1 MNDCVPCAKCGG
13 MHLVRKDNR
22 IGQPYIRC
30 TGCINFCLPS
40 PTFDMAVAE
49 WNRMNG
55 QILKEKMKGSK
66 NMTGEKTLVYLPVEQ
81 LHPHPNNPRK
91 DLGDLAELT
100 ESIRANGV
108 LQNLTVVPGH
118 KMSKSEYI
126 AVAKKEGVSKID
138 AEGTYDPDTVSPE
151 GYTVIIGHRRL
162 AAAKLAGLSTVPCV
176 IMKMDELEQIRT
188 MAIENMHRSDL
199 TPIEQAD
206 SFQMMLDLGD
216 TVQTISENTGFS
228 ETTVRNRLK
237 LREYD
242 REKLQAANLRGG
254 TLQDYMELQK
264 VKDPERR
271 NKVLDAIGTADFR
284 NELKSS
290 LDAEHREE
298 LKTYYVGELKKFAK
312 KFPKK
317 ENTYNGNWDTVK
329 TYRLSDD
336 QQEVEVPKD
345 ADTVEY
351 FYVDDGTWSV
361 TLYKRKVKEKAK
373 REKKSP
379 EQLAYEHWF
388 KEITEKLE
396 DTAKRHKK
404 LRLDFIRNLSEGSL
418 IKKKPMAEIVTVCS
432 LLLSGYIKA
441 ETDKYWL
448 GDFVKTFYGF
458 EKGAYECK
466 TGGEDGATLLEEYAA
481 TLRKEPTKLLLVC
494 TIGSFEGHSAY
505 IPFWAKNYQSRL
517 DSYKDNEPRY
527 IEALKAEY
535 DLLEKLGYEVSDE
548 EMKTMNGEFLKE
560 LLATAPE
567 MPEGGTS

>member
-13 MHLVRKDNR
+13 MHLVRKDNG

-55 QILKEKMKGSK
+55 QILKDRMKGSK
-66 NMTGEKTLVYLPVEQ
+66 TMTGEKTLVYLPVEQ
-81 LHPHPNNPRK
+81 LDPHPNNPRK
-91 DLGDLAELT
+91 DLGDLTELT

-108 LQNLTVVPGH
+108 LQNLTVV
-118 KMSKSEYI
+118 SKPLSE
-126 AVAKKEGVSKID
+126 G
-138 AEGTYDPDTVSPE
+138 G
-151 GYTVIIGHRRL
+151 GQYTVIIGHRRL

-176 IMKMDELEQIRT
+176 IMEMDELEQIRT

-271 NKVLDAIGTADFR
+271 NKVLDAIGTANFK
-284 NELKSS
+284 NELESN
-290 LDAEHREE
+290 LEAEHRAEMNE
-298 LKTYYVGELKKFAK
+298 YYIGEISKWAK

-317 ENTYNGNWDTVK
+317 ESTWNGNWESVK
-329 TYRLSDD
+329 TYYARESKK
-336 QQEVEVPKD
+336 EVEVPKD
-345 ADTVEY
+345 AETAEY
-351 FYVDDGTWSV
+351 YYSAESYGVSV
-361 TLYKRKVKEKAK
+361 YKRKVKEKAK
-373 REKKSP
+373 REKKSE
-379 EQLAYEHWF
+379 EQIAWEHWY
-388 KEITEKLE
+388 KETTEVLV

-404 LRLDFIRNLSEGSL
+404 LRI
-418 IKKKPMAEIVTVCS
+418 
-432 LLLSGYIKA
+432 
-441 ETDKYWL
+441 
-448 GDFVKTFYGF
+448 DFVKGLSENVINKKAPAAEIIFFAGILQSGYTRAEV
-458 EKGAYECK
+458 EKYWIDEFVKEFFGLEKKAFDLRTGADK
-466 TGGEDGATLLEEYAA
+466 DTGLMEEYYDKL
-481 TLRKEPTKLLLVC
+481 TKEPVKLLLV
-494 TIGSFEGHSAY
+494 TTLAGLEGHRDF
-505 IPFWAKNYQSRL
+505 IPFWKKDYGSRL
-517 DSYKDNEPRY
+517 DNYVDAETKD
-527 IEALKAEY
+527 IAALKTAY
-535 DLLEKLGYEVSDE
+535 LLLEKLGYEVSDE
-548 EMKTMNGEFLKE
+548 EKKTMNGEYLAELK
-560 LLATAPE
+560 AKAPE

>member
-1 MNDCVPCAKCGG
+1 MTMNDCVPCAKCGG
-13 MHLVRKDNR
+13 MHLVRKDNG

-55 QILKEKMKGSK
+55 QILKDRMKGSK
-66 NMTGEKTLVYLPVEQ
+66 TMTGEKTLVYLPVEQ
-81 LHPHPNNPRK
+81 LDPHPNNPRK
-91 DLGDLAELT
+91 DLGDLTELT

-108 LQNLTVVPGH
+108 LQNLTVV
-118 KMSKSEYI
+118 SKPLSE
-126 AVAKKEGVSKID
+126 G
-138 AEGTYDPDTVSPE
+138 G
-151 GYTVIIGHRRL
+151 GQYTVIIGHRRL

-176 IMKMDELEQIRT
+176 IMEMDELEQIRT

-271 NKVLDAIGTADFR
+271 NKVLDAIGTANFK
-284 NELKSS
+284 NELESN
-290 LDAEHREE
+290 LEAEHRAEMNE
-298 LKTYYVGELKKFAK
+298 YYIGEISKWAK

-317 ENTYNGNWDTVK
+317 ESTWNGNWESVK
-329 TYRLSDD
+329 TYYARESKK
-336 QQEVEVPKD
+336 EVEVPKD
-345 ADTVEY
+345 AETAEY
-351 FYVDDGTWSV
+351 YYSAESYGVSV
-361 TLYKRKVKEKAK
+361 YKRKVKEKAK
-373 REKKSP
+373 REKKSE
-379 EQLAYEHWF
+379 EQIAWEHWY
-388 KEITEKLE
+388 KETTEVLV

-404 LRLDFIRNLSEGSL
+404 LRI
-418 IKKKPMAEIVTVCS
+418 
-432 LLLSGYIKA
+432 
-441 ETDKYWL
+441 
-448 GDFVKTFYGF
+448 DFVKGLSENVINKKAPAAEIIFFAGILQSGYTRAEV
-458 EKGAYECK
+458 EKYWIDEFVKEFFGLEKKAFDLRTGADK
-466 TGGEDGATLLEEYAA
+466 DTGLMEEYYDKL
-481 TLRKEPTKLLLVC
+481 TKEPVKLLLV
-494 TIGSFEGHSAY
+494 TTLAGLEGHRDF
-505 IPFWAKNYQSRL
+505 IPFWKKDYGSRL
-517 DSYKDNEPRY
+517 DNYVDAETKD
-527 IEALKAEY
+527 IAALKTAY
-535 DLLEKLGYEVSDE
+535 LLLEKLGYEVSDE
-548 EMKTMNGEFLKE
+548 EKKTMNGEYLAELK
-560 LLATAPE
+560 AKAPE

>member
-1 MNDCVPCAKCGG
+1 MTMNDCVPCAKCGG
-13 MHLVRKDNR
+13 MHLVRKDNG

-55 QILKEKMKGSK
+55 QILKDRMKGSK
-66 NMTGEKTLVYLPVEQ
+66 TMTGEKTLVYLPVEQ
-81 LHPHPNNPRK
+81 LDPHPNNPRK
-91 DLGDLAELT
+91 DLGDLTELT

-108 LQNLTVVPGH
+108 LQNLTVV
-118 KMSKSEYI
+118 SKPLSE
-126 AVAKKEGVSKID
+126 G
-138 AEGTYDPDTVSPE
+138 G
-151 GYTVIIGHRRL
+151 GQYTVIIGHRRL

-271 NKVLDAIGTADFR
+271 NKVLDAIGTSNFK
-284 NELKSS
+284 NELESN
-290 LDAEHREE
+290 LEAERRAEMSE
-298 LKTYYVGELKKFAK
+298 YYVGEVKKWAK

-317 ENTYNGNWDTVK
+317 ESVWNGNWDSVRVYSTRGEK
-329 TYRLSDD
+329 
-336 QQEVEVPKD
+336 QEVEVPKD
-345 ADTVEY
+345 AETVEY
-351 FYVDDGTWSV
+351 YYTEDTWGV
-361 TLYKRKVKEKAK
+361 NIYKRKVKEKAK

-396 DTAKRHKK
+396 DAAKRHKK
-404 LRLDFIRNLSEGSL
+404 LRLDFVHNLSEGSL
-418 IKKKPMAEIVTVCS
+418 IKKKPMAEIVTACS

-466 TGGEDGATLLEEYAA
+466 TGGEDGAALLEEYAA

>member
-1 MNDCVPCAKCGG
+1 MTMNDCVPCAKCGG
-13 MHLVRKDNR
+13 MHLVRKDNG

-55 QILKEKMKGSK
+55 QILRDRMKGSK
-66 NMTGEKTLVYLPVEQ
+66 TMTGEKTLVYLPVEQ
-81 LHPHPNNPRK
+81 LDPHPNNPRK
-91 DLGDLAELT
+91 DLGDLTELT
-100 ESIRANGV
+100 ESIKANGV
-108 LQNLTVVPGH
+108 LQNLTVVP
-118 KMSKSEYI
+118 KDESWQELAKEYG
-126 AVAKKEGVSKID
+126 EHPTEELRNRLND
-138 AEGTYDPDTVSPE
+138 ARNSGQ
-151 GYTVIIGHRRL
+151 YTVIIGHRRL

-176 IMKMDELEQIRT
+176 IMQMDELEQIRT

-216 TVQTISENTGFS
+216 TVQTISANTGFS

-242 REKLQAANLRGG
+242 REKLTAASARGG

-271 NKVLDAIGTADFR
+271 NKVLDAIGTANFK
-284 NELKSS
+284 NELESN
-290 LDAEHREE
+290 LEAEHRAEMNE
-298 LKTYYVGELKKFAK
+298 YYIGEISKWAK

-317 ENTYNGNWDTVK
+317 ESTWNGNWESVK
-329 TYRLSDD
+329 TYYARESKK
-336 QQEVEVPKD
+336 EVEVPKD
-345 ADTVEY
+345 AETAEY
-351 FYVDDGTWSV
+351 YYSAESYGVSV
-361 TLYKRKVKEKAK
+361 YKRKVKEKAK

-404 LRLDFIRNLSEGSL
+404 LRLDFVHNLSEGSL
-418 IKKKPMAEIVTVCS
+418 IKKKPMAEIVTACS

-466 TGGEDGATLLEEYAA
+466 TGGEDGAALLEEYAA

>member
-1 MNDCVPCAKCGG
+1 MTMNDCVPCAECGG
-13 MHLVRKDNR
+13 MHLVRKYNG
-22 IGQPYIRC
+22 IGQPFIRC

-55 QILKEKMKGSK
+55 QILKDKMKGSK

-81 LHPHPNNPRK
+81 LDPHPNNPRK
-91 DLGDLAELT
+91 DLGDLTELT
-100 ESIRANGV
+100 ESIRSNGV
-108 LQNLTVVPGH
+108 LQNLTVV
-118 KMSKSEYI
+118 SKPLSE
-126 AVAKKEGVSKID
+126 G
-138 AEGTYDPDTVSPE
+138 G
-151 GYTVIIGHRRL
+151 GQYTVIIGHRRL

-176 IMKMDELEQIRT
+176 IMEMDELEQIRT

-284 NELKSS
+284 NELKSN

-298 LKTYYVGELKKFAK
+298 LKAYYVGELKKFAK

-317 ENTYNGNWDTVK
+317 ENTYDGKWDCAKV
-329 TYRLSDD
+329 YRLSDD

-345 ADTVEY
+345 ADTIEY

-361 TLYKRKVKEKAK
+361 SLYKRKVKEKAK
-373 REKKSP
+373 REKKAPGKASA
-379 EQLAYEHWF
+379 EE
-388 KEITEKLE
+388 
-396 DTAKRHKK
+396 TA
-404 LRLDFIRNLSEGSL
+404 
-418 IKKKPMAEIVTVCS
+418 
-432 LLLSGYIKA
+432 
-441 ETDKYWL
+441 
-448 GDFVKTFYGF
+448 
-458 EKGAYECK
+458 
-466 TGGEDGATLLEEYAA
+466 
-481 TLRKEPTKLLLVC
+481 
-494 TIGSFEGHSAY
+494 
-505 IPFWAKNYQSRL
+505 SR
-517 DSYKDNEPRY
+517 
-527 IEALKAEY
+527 A
-535 DLLEKLGYEVSDE
+535 
-548 EMKTMNGEFLKE
+548 F
-560 LLATAPE
+560 
-567 MPEGGTS
+567 